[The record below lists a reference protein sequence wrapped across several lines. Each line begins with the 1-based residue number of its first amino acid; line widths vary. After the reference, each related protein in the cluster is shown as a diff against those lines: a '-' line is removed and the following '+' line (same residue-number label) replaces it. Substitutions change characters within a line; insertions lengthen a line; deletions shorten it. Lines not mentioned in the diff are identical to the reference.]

1 MRLTRAV
8 AALLVVAMLAST
20 PAFAT
25 TDLSMIELRGLLGD
39 WIGRSNTG
47 EMVHASFRLSPDGRV
62 LQYLRGRHTGIVGVY
77 GTAETSVLRTSAAPP
92 TSDPLLPA
100 AARKAPRSS
109 AQHQAPAKVSF
120 VVADA
125 GHHTETWTWRRGG
138 HVRTAVFYFTRDS
151 EMF

>member
-1 MRLTRAV
+1 MRLTRAI
-8 AALLVVAMLAST
+8 AAMLVVAMLAST

-25 TDLSMIELRGLLGD
+25 ADVNMIELRGLLGD

-77 GTAETSVLRTSAAPP
+77 GTPESSVLRTSASPAVPP
-92 TSDPLLPA
+92 ALIPA
-100 AARKAPRSS
+100 AARKAPRP
-109 AQHQAPAKVSF
+109 AGQAPDKVSF

-138 HVRTAVFYFTRDS
+138 HARTAVFYFTRDS

>member
-8 AALLVVAMLAST
+8 AAMLVVATLAST

-25 TDLSMIELRGLLGD
+25 TDVKMLELRGLLGD

-62 LQYLRGRHTGIVGVY
+62 LQYLRGHHTGIVSVY
-77 GTAETSVLRTSAAPP
+77 GTPETSVLRTSTAPAQ
-92 TSDPLLPA
+92 PA
-100 AARKAPRSS
+100 AVVPASARKAPRTS
-109 AQHQAPAKVSF
+109 AQAPDKVSF

-125 GHHTETWTWRRGG
+125 GHHTETWTWRRGSR
-138 HVRTAVFYFTRDS
+138 VRTAVFYFTRDS

>member
-1 MRLTRAV
+1 MRLTRGV
-8 AALLVVAMLAST
+8 AAMLVVAMLAST

-25 TDLSMIELRGLLGD
+25 TDINMIELRGLLGD

-62 LQYLRGRHTGIVGVY
+62 LQYLHGRHTGIVSVY
-77 GTAETSVLRTSAAPP
+77 GTPETSVLRTSAAPAHP
-92 TSDPLLPA
+92 ASVTPA
-100 AARKAPRSS
+100 AVRKAPRTG
-109 AQHQAPAKVSF
+109 AQAPDKVSF

-125 GHHTETWTWRRGG
+125 GHHTETWTWRHGG
-138 HVRTAVFYFTRDS
+138 HIRTAVFYFTRDS

>member
-8 AALLVVAMLAST
+8 ASMLVVAMLLST

-25 TDLSMIELRGLLGD
+25 TDVNMIELRGLLGD
-39 WIGRSNTG
+39 WIGRSNSG
-47 EMVHASFRLSPDGRV
+47 EMVRASFRLSPDGRV
-62 LQYLRGRHTGIVGVY
+62 VQYLHGRHTGIVGVY
-77 GTAETSVLRTSAAPP
+77 GTPETSVLRTSASPAVSPAVTPAP
-92 TSDPLLPA
+92 
-100 AARKAPRSS
+100 ARQAPR
-109 AQHQAPAKVSF
+109 AAGQAPDKVSF

-125 GHHTETWTWRRGG
+125 GHHTETWTWRRGS